1 MISVADAQ
9 ALVRAQAAPL
19 PSERVPLALALGRV
33 NAHAVVSAVDLPP
46 FDNSAMDGFALCGAG
61 QTLHSQCEF
70 DVAGELAAGDSTRH
84 VEGDHAWEIM
94 TGAALPA
101 GLDTVVP
108 VEQVEVLAR
117 DEQARPLRIRLLAE
131 VPPMQHVRRAGED
144 IARGQTALPA
154 AQWLGASHLLL
165 LAGLGIGE
173 IDVAR
178 RPRVALLCTG
188 RELVDDPAQAL
199 QPGQI
204 RNSNASFLR
213 ARIIAAGAELAH
225 YETVPDD
232 ADAFRAAL
240 NRALLADRDVVLSTG
255 AVSMG
260 RYDFVPQVLEG
271 IGARTLFHKVAM
283 RPGKPMLFA
292 RLAEGPL
299 YFGLP
304 GNPVSSVVGLRFF
317 VEAAL
322 RVMLG
327 LPPERAWSLPLL
339 HHARKKPGFRLHQ
352 KARVVLGSDARLG
365 VELLPGQESFKTR
378 PLLAAN
384 AWAALPAESCEL
396 PAGSLI
402 EVLPLGH
409 EGGIHLGEQRVG
421 EPVA

>member
-1 MISVADAQ
+1 MISVAEAQ
-9 ALVRAQAAPL
+9 AIVRAQAAPL
-19 PSERVPLALALGRV
+19 PGERVPLTQAIGRV
-33 NAHAVVSAVDLPP
+33 NAHAIVSAVDLPP

-61 QTLHSQCEF
+61 QTLRSGYEF
-70 DVAGELAAGDSTRH
+70 EVAGEQAAGDSARRVDGEHT
-84 VEGDHAWEIM
+84 WEIM

-108 VEQVEVLAR
+108 VEQVEILAR
-117 DEQARPLRIRLLAE
+117 DANARPLRIRLLAD
-131 VPPMQHVRRAGED
+131 VPPTQHVRRAGED
-144 IARGQTALPA
+144 IARGELALQV
-154 AQWLGASHLLL
+154 AQWLGPSQLLL
-165 LAGLGIGE
+165 LAGLGIAE
-173 IDVAR
+173 VDVAR

-188 RELVDDPAQAL
+188 RELVDDPTQAL

-204 RNSNASFLR
+204 RNSNATFLR
-213 ARIIAAGAELAH
+213 ARIAAAGAELAH

-240 NRALLADRDVVLSTG
+240 DRALLSDCDVVLSTG

-260 RYDFVPQVLEG
+260 RYDFVPQVLDG
-271 IGARTLFHKVAM
+271 VGATTLFHKVAM
-283 RPGKPMLFA
+283 RPGKPLLFA
-292 RLAEGPL
+292 RLKSGPL

-327 LPPERAWSLPLL
+327 LPEERAWSLPLL
-339 HHARKKPGFRLHQ
+339 HDARKKPGFRLHQ
-352 KARVVLGSDARLG
+352 KARVVLGHDARLG

-384 AWAALPAESCEL
+384 AWAALPEDLAEL
-396 PAGSLI
+396 PPGTLI
-402 EVLPLGH
+402 DVLPPGH
-409 EGGIHLGEQRVG
+409 EGGIHLAQASVG
-421 EPVA
+421 EHLA